1 MAHTFLL
8 QMLRYYC
15 KRHVRLYKGFG
26 AFKMF
31 VSTTHAKQAMKD
43 VKNTLYKQVGS
54 IDMRP
59 QLRNELLDDEAS
71 REDIST
77 IQFEGLKPDQRKRM
91 YEQIQSVSSV
101 YNWRTLIEQ
110 WEFKDGE

>member
-1 MAHTFLL
+1 MGAAHSSSFE
-8 QMLRYYC
+8 
-15 KRHVRLYKGFG
+15 HVSAGPTSSVGITRAYTPFA
-26 AFKMF
+26 AFC
-31 VSTTHAKQAMKD
+31 A
-43 VKNTLYKQVGS
+43 LYKQVGS